1 MYLVSVDPMDRSKST
16 YFWVDRKYKDVMIK
30 VTTCKEFLSSRK
42 SKQWVS
48 FVIQNVNST
57 DQRSIVETSKYI
69 LSAFWY
75 VQWFLKIKIL
85 RRSASNLRKISGPAN
100 LDFFFSLSPGFFS
113 DLWYK
118 SSFFF
123 GEDLKKILVCRTW
136 NFFMVWRRPWFFK
149 TLIFRNQGAD

>member
-57 DQRSIVETSKYI
+57 DQRSIVETSRYI
-69 LSAFWY
+69 STNP
-75 VQWFLKIKIL
+75 V
-85 RRSASNLRKISGPAN
+85 NLHP
-100 LDFFFSLSPGFFS
+100 LF
-113 DLWYK
+113 
-118 SSFFF
+118 
-123 GEDLKKILVCRTW
+123 
-136 NFFMVWRRPWFFK
+136 
-149 TLIFRNQGAD
+149 